1 MDNYARAARRRPRR
15 LLSAGAR
22 APLTRAA
29 TARLL
34 VAVDELRWRDDFV
47 VAFTRSRLRAGGGQN

>member
-1 MDNYARAARRRPRR
+1 MDNDARAARRRHRR
-15 LLSAGAR
+15 LLYAGAR
-22 APLTRAA
+22 AQLTRDS

>member
-1 MDNYARAARRRPRR
+1 MDNHERAARRRRRR
-15 LLSAGAR
+15 LPDAGAR

-34 VAVDELRWRDDFV
+34 AAVDELRWRDAFV
-47 VAFTRSRLRAGGGQN
+47 AAFTRSRRRAAGGQN